1 MAIYMGIEQFN
12 VLDILLRS
20 ESAIGSTMVKIL
32 ALTWLILT
40 MVENAI
46 LRLVFVNTFCN
57 KAKLLILLVQFTEIL
72 QKLC

>member
-57 KAKLLILLVQFTEIL
+57 KAKLLILLVKFTEIL